1 MAQREYLSEAGP
13 YVEAMRT
20 VRGAKNLFFS
30 LLVIVLLFLAASFC
44 LVRYAAVLQG
54 DSGQGWDNFL
64 SWAFP
69 FFTFLGVVVGC
80 LYVLTLLVGLKVSLA
95 GRLDGVAG
103 LTKGFFWSLF
113 FLAILVPWQ
122 HILVHEVAGRKV
134 PLLRT
139 VPGVVYGLDELKAKA
154 APAQEQSES
163 DPSEKKTKTPA
174 NEAEQD
180 EEKDP
185 SDEQRAQT
193 IEEVLLA
200 VRFLVYP
207 LGALLLLV
215 VAQGKYRPQRVEMPE
230 PVKITRLTSTPPEP
244 KQTSE

>member
-20 VRGAKNLFFS
+20 GRGAKNLFFA
-30 LLVIVLLFLAASFC
+30 LLTIVLLFLAASFC
-44 LVRYAAVLQG
+44 FVRYAAVLQG
-54 DSGQGWDNFL
+54 DSGSGWDNFL

-69 FFTFLGVVVGC
+69 FFTFLGVVVSC
-80 LYVLTLLVGLKVSLA
+80 LYVLTLLVGLKISLA

-103 LTKGFFWSLF
+103 LTKGFFWALF

-122 HILVHEVAGRKV
+122 HILIHTVSGQEVR
-134 PLLRT
+134 LLRI
-139 VPGVVYGLDELKAKA
+139 VPGVVYGLDELKQEA
-154 APAQEQSES
+154 APAGERS
-163 DPSEKKTKTPA
+163 DAGSADE
-174 NEAEQD
+174 EAEPSAEEVQEKD
-180 EEKDP
+180 EEDV
-185 SDEQRAQT
+185 SAQQQAQT
-193 IEEVLLA
+193 MKEVLLA

-215 VAQGKYRPQRVEMPE
+215 VAQSKYKPQRVEMPE